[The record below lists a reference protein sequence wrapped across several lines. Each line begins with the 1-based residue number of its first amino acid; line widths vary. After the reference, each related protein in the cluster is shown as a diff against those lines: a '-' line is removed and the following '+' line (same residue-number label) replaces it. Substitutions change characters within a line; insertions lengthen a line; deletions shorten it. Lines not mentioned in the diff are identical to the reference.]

1 MENEI
6 WKDVKDFEGRY
17 QVSNMGRVRYP
28 DTWITRP
35 YPNGNTASIRTR
47 KGAIKKVILNRYGYS
62 VAMTRKDC
70 KDKETIPVCKLVASH
85 FGEGYEDGMQIIHVD
100 GDISNNRID
109 NLSFKWMED
118 LPDEQWKPIKNFEGL
133 YEVSNMGRFRSVYKY
148 KNTIVRSGAS
158 AIIPVRPK
166 LLYLNKAHS
175 GYYHVVLH
183 KNAKRYE
190 YTAHRLVALHF
201 CEGYKRGY
209 VVNHKD
215 EDKSNNKADNLEWC
229 TQLYNQRYGTAIQR
243 TAESNWKKVAQ
254 YDLAGNLIAT
264 YDSAKEAAKVTG
276 YNYVSL
282 CEWCRGTH
290 VPKNR
295 YRWAYI

>member
-1 MENEI
+1 MMEEV
-6 WKDVKDFEGRY
+6 WKDIKGFEGLY

-35 YPNGNTASIRTR
+35 FPNGNIAKIRIR
-47 KGAIKKVILNRYGYS
+47 KGSVKNLILNNYGYS
-62 VAMTRKDC
+62 VALNKDNKRKV
-70 KDKETIPVCKLVASH
+70 IPLCELVAEH
-85 FGEGYEDGMQIIHVD
+85 FCNGYEEGMQVAHID
-100 GDISNNRID
+100 GDIANNRAD

-118 LPDEQWKPIKNFEGL
+118 LPGEQWKPIKNFEGL

-148 KNTIVRSGAS
+148 KNTIVRSGSS
-158 AIIPVRPK
+158 AIVPVRPK
-166 LLYLNKAHS
+166 LLYLNKTHS
-175 GYYHVVLH
+175 GYYHVIFY
-183 KNAKRYE
+183 KDSKRFE

-215 EDKSNNKADNLEWC
+215 EDKSNNRADNLEWC
-229 TQLYNQRYGTAIQR
+229 TQLYNRRYGTAIQR
-243 TAESNWKKVAQ
+243 NAESNWKKVAQ
-254 YDLAGNLIAT
+254 YDLAGSLIAT
-264 YDSAKEAAKVTG
+264 YDSAKEAAQATG

-282 CEWCRGTH
+282 CEWCRGAH
-290 VPKNR
+290 MPKNN

>member
-1 MENEI
+1 MEEI
-6 WKDVKDFEGRY
+6 WKDIKGFEGLY

-28 DTWITRP
+28 DTWITRT
-35 YPNGNTASIRTR
+35 YPNGNIANIRIR
-47 KGAIKKVILNRYGYS
+47 KGSIKRLVFNNYGYS
-62 VAMTRKDC
+62 VALIKNNKRKV
-70 KDKETIPVCKLVASH
+70 IPLCELVAEH
-85 FGEGYEDGMQIIHVD
+85 FCNGYEEGMQVTHID
-100 GDISNNRID
+100 GDIANNRAD

-118 LPDEQWKPIKNFEGL
+118 LPGEQWKPIKNFEGL

-148 KNTIVRSGAS
+148 KNTIVRSGSS
-158 AIIPVRPK
+158 AVIPVRPK
-166 LLYLNKAHS
+166 LLYLNKTQS
-175 GYYHVVLH
+175 GYYHIILY
-183 KNAKRYE
+183 KESKRYE
-190 YTAHRLVALHF
+190 YAAHRLVAIHF

-229 TQLYNQRYGTAIQR
+229 TELYNRRYGTAIQR
-243 TAESNWKKVAQ
+243 TAESNWRKVAQ

-282 CEWCRGTH
+282 CEWCRGVH

>member
-1 MENEI
+1 MCSTEI
-6 WKDVKDFEGRY
+6 WKDVQGFEGRY

-35 YPNGNTASIRTR
+35 YPNGNIANIRTR
-47 KGAIKKVILNRYGYS
+47 KGSIKSLVFNNYGYS
-62 VAMTRKDC
+62 VALNKDNKRKV
-70 KDKETIPVCKLVASH
+70 IPLCELVAAH
-85 FGEGYEDGMQIIHVD
+85 FCNGYEEGMQITHID
-100 GDISNNRID
+100 GDITNNKAD

-118 LPDEQWKPIKNFEGL
+118 LPGEQWKPIKNFEGL

-148 KNTIVRSGAS
+148 KNTIVRNGTS

-166 LLYLNKAHS
+166 LLYLNKIHS
-175 GYYHVVLH
+175 GYYHVVLY
-183 KNAKRYE
+183 KESKRYE
-190 YTAHRLVALHF
+190 YSAHRLVALHF
-201 CEGYKRGY
+201 CEGYKCGY

-215 EDKSNNKADNLEWC
+215 EDKSNNRADNLEWC

-254 YDLAGNLIAT
+254 YDLAGNLITT
-264 YDSAKEAAKVTG
+264 YNSAKEAAKLTG

-282 CEWCRGTH
+282 CEWCRGLHTS
-290 VPKNR
+290 KNK

>member
-1 MENEI
+1 MENEV
-6 WKDVKDFEGRY
+6 WKDIAGYEGKY

-28 DTWITRP
+28 DTWATRS
-35 YPNGNTASIRTR
+35 YPNGNYASIRTR
-47 KGAIKKVILNRYGYS
+47 KGSVKKLVFNNYGYS
-62 VAMTRKDC
+62 VALIKDNKRKV
-70 KDKETIPVCKLVASH
+70 IPLCELVAAH
-85 FGEGYEDGMQIIHVD
+85 FCNGYEEGMEVAHID
-100 GDISNNRID
+100 GDIANNRAD

-118 LPDEQWKPIKNFEGL
+118 LPGEQWKPIKNFEGL

-148 KNTIVRSGAS
+148 KNTIVRSGSPAVVS
-158 AIIPVRPK
+158 VRPK

-183 KNAKRYE
+183 KDAKRYE

-215 EDKSNNKADNLEWC
+215 EDKSNNRADNLEWC
-229 TQLYNQRYGTAIQR
+229 TELYNHRYGTAIQR
-243 TAESNWKKVAQ
+243 VAESNWKKVAQ

-264 YDSAKEAAKVTG
+264 YDSAKEAAKATG

-282 CEWCRGTH
+282 CEWCRGVH
-290 VPKNR
+290 IPKNN

>member
-1 MENEI
+1 MCSTEI
-6 WKDVKDFEGRY
+6 WKDVQGFEGRY
-17 QVSNMGRVRYP
+17 QISNMGRVRYP

-35 YPNGNTASIRTR
+35 YPNGTIANIRTR
-47 KGAIKKVILNRYGYS
+47 KGSIKSLVFNNYGYS
-62 VAMTRKDC
+62 VSLNKGNKRKV
-70 KDKETIPVCKLVASH
+70 IPLCELVAEH
-85 FGEGYEDGMQIIHVD
+85 FCNGYEEGMQISHID
-100 GDISNNRID
+100 GDITNNRAD

-118 LPDEQWKPIKNFEGL
+118 LPGEQWKPIKNFEGL

-148 KNTIVRSGAS
+148 KSTIVRNGTS

-166 LLYLNKAHS
+166 LLYLNKTHS
-175 GYYHVVLH
+175 GYYHVVLY
-183 KNAKRYE
+183 KESKRYE
-190 YTAHRLVALHF
+190 YSAHRLVALHF

-243 TAESNWKKVAQ
+243 TAESNWRKVAQ
-254 YDLAGNLIAT
+254 YDLSGNLVAT
-264 YDSAKEAAKVTG
+264 YKSAREAAKVTG

-282 CEWCRGTH
+282 CEWCRGAH

>member
-1 MENEI
+1 MEEI
-6 WKDVKDFEGRY
+6 WKDIKGFEGRY

-35 YPNGNTASIRTR
+35 YPNGNIANIRTR

-62 VAMTRKDC
+62 VAMTQKGC
-70 KDKETIPVCKLVASH
+70 KDKETIPVCKLVASY

-100 GDISNNRID
+100 GDISNNKID

-118 LPDEQWKPIKNFEGL
+118 LPGEQWKPIKNFEGL

-148 KNTIVRSGAS
+148 KNTITRSGS
-158 AIIPVRPK
+158 PAIIPVRPK
-166 LLYLNKAHS
+166 LLNINKTQS
-175 GYYHVVLH
+175 GYYHVVLY
-183 KNAKRYE
+183 KESKRYE
-190 YTAHRLVALHF
+190 YSAHRLVALQF

-209 VVNHKD
+209 AVNHKD
-215 EDKSNNKADNLEWC
+215 EDKLNNKADNLEWC
-229 TQLYNQRYGTAIQR
+229 TELYNRRYGTAIQR
-243 TAESNWKKVAQ
+243 TAESNWRKVAQ

-282 CEWCRGTH
+282 CDWCRGAHT
-290 VPKNR
+290 PKNN
-295 YRWAYI
+295 YRWTYI

>member
-1 MENEI
+1 MEEI
-6 WKDVKDFEGRY
+6 WKDIKGFEGLY
-17 QVSNMGRVRYP
+17 QVSNLGRVRYP

-35 YPNGNTASIRTR
+35 YPNGNIASIMVR
-47 KGAIKKVILNRYGYS
+47 KGAIKKLILNRYGYS
-62 VAMTRKDC
+62 VAMTQKGC

-148 KNTIVRSGAS
+148 KNTKVRNGTP

-166 LLYLNKAHS
+166 LLRLDKTRP
-175 GYYHVVLH
+175 GYYNVTLCKESKSHTY
-183 KNAKRYE
+183 R
-190 YTAHRLVALHF
+190 AHRLVAFHF

-215 EDKSNNKADNLEWC
+215 EDKSNNRADNLEWC

-243 TAESNWKKVAQ
+243 AAESLRKKVAQ

-264 YDSAKEAAKVTG
+264 YGGLKEAAKATG
-276 YNYVSL
+276 YNFVSIS
-282 CEWCRGTH
+282 EWCRGAHT
-290 VPKNR
+290 PKNK

>member
-1 MENEI
+1 MMEEI
-6 WKDVKDFEGRY
+6 WKDVKGFEGRY

-62 VAMTRKDC
+62 VAITQKGC
-70 KDKETIPVCKLVASH
+70 KDRETIPVCKLVASH

-118 LPDEQWKPIKNFEGL
+118 LPGEQWKPIKNFEGL

-148 KNTIVRSGAS
+148 KNTIVRNGTS

-166 LLYLNKAHS
+166 LLYLDKTQS
-175 GYYHVVLH
+175 GYYHVVLF
-183 KNAKRYE
+183 KESKRYE
-190 YTAHRLVALHF
+190 YSAHRLVALHF

-215 EDKSNNKADNLEWC
+215 EDKSNNRADNLEWC
-229 TQLYNQRYGTAIQR
+229 TELYNRRYGTAIQR
-243 TAESNWKKVAQ
+243 TAESNWRKVAQ
-254 YDLAGNLIAT
+254 YDLSGNLIAT
-264 YDSAKEAAKVTG
+264 YNSAKEAAKVTG

-282 CEWCRGTH
+282 CEWCRGAHT
-290 VPKNR
+290 PKNR

>member
-1 MENEI
+1 MENEV

-100 GDISNNRID
+100 GDISNNKID

-118 LPDEQWKPIKNFEGL
+118 LPGEQWKPIKNFEGL

-201 CEGYKRGY
+201 CEGYKHGY

-243 TAESNWKKVAQ
+243 TAESNWRKVAQ
-254 YDLAGNLIAT
+254 YDLSGNLVAT
-264 YDSAKEAAKVTG
+264 YNSAKEAAKVTG

-282 CEWCRGTH
+282 CEWCRGIH

>member
-1 MENEI
+1 MENEV
-6 WKDVKDFEGRY
+6 WKDIAGYEGKY

-28 DTWITRP
+28 DTWMTRS
-35 YPNGNTASIRTR
+35 YPNGNYASIRTR
-47 KGAIKKVILNRYGYS
+47 KGSVKRLVFNNYGYS
-62 VAMTRKDC
+62 VALIKDNKRKV
-70 KDKETIPVCKLVASH
+70 IPLCELVAAH
-85 FGEGYEDGMQIIHVD
+85 FCNGYEEGMEVAHID
-100 GDISNNRID
+100 GDIANNRAD

-118 LPDEQWKPIKNFEGL
+118 LPGEQWKPIKNFEGL

-148 KNTIVRSGAS
+148 KNTIVRSGSPAVVS
-158 AIIPVRPK
+158 VRPK

-183 KNAKRYE
+183 KDAKRYE

-215 EDKSNNKADNLEWC
+215 EDKSNNRADNLEWC
-229 TQLYNQRYGTAIQR
+229 TELYNHRYGTAIQR
-243 TAESNWKKVAQ
+243 VAESNWKKVAQ

-264 YDSAKEAAKVTG
+264 YDSAKEAAKATG

-282 CEWCRGTH
+282 CEWCRGVH
-290 VPKNR
+290 IPKND

>member
-1 MENEI
+1 MEEI
-6 WKDVKDFEGRY
+6 WKDVKGFEGRY

-35 YPNGNTASIRTR
+35 YPNGNIVNIRTR

-62 VAMTRKDC
+62 VAMTQKGC
-70 KDKETIPVCKLVASH
+70 KDKETIPVCKLVASY

-118 LPDEQWKPIKNFEGL
+118 LPGEQWKPIKNFEGL

-148 KNTIVRSGAS
+148 KNTTVRNGTPAIV
-158 AIIPVRPK
+158 PVRPK
-166 LLYLNKAHS
+166 LLYLNKIHS
-175 GYYHVVLH
+175 GYYHVILY
-183 KNAKRYE
+183 KESKRYE
-190 YTAHRLVALHF
+190 YSAHRLVALHF

-215 EDKSNNKADNLEWC
+215 EDKSNNRADNLEWC
-229 TQLYNQRYGTAIQR
+229 TELYNHRYGTAIQR
-243 TAESNWKKVAQ
+243 TAESNWRKVAQ
-254 YDLAGNLIAT
+254 YD
-264 YDSAKEAAKVTG
+264 
-276 YNYVSL
+276 
-282 CEWCRGTH
+282 
-290 VPKNR
+290 
-295 YRWAYI
+295 

>member
-1 MENEI
+1 
-6 WKDVKDFEGRY
+6 
-17 QVSNMGRVRYP
+17 
-28 DTWITRP
+28 
-35 YPNGNTASIRTR
+35 
-47 KGAIKKVILNRYGYS
+47 
-62 VAMTRKDC
+62 VA
-70 KDKETIPVCKLVASH
+70 AH
-85 FGEGYEDGMQIIHVD
+85 FCNGYEEGMQVTHID
-100 GDISNNRID
+100 GDITNNRAD

-118 LPDEQWKPIKNFEGL
+118 LPGEQWKPIKNFEGL

-148 KNTIVRSGAS
+148 KNTIVRNGTS

-166 LLYLNKAHS
+166 LLYLNKIHS
-175 GYYHVVLH
+175 GYYHVVLY
-183 KNAKRYE
+183 KESKRYE
-190 YTAHRLVALHF
+190 YSAHRLVALHF

-215 EDKSNNKADNLEWC
+215 EDKSNNRADNLEWC

-254 YDLAGNLIAT
+254 YDLAGNLITT
-264 YDSAKEAAKVTG
+264 YNSAKEAAKVTG

-282 CEWCRGTH
+282 CEWCRGLHTS
-290 VPKNR
+290 KNK